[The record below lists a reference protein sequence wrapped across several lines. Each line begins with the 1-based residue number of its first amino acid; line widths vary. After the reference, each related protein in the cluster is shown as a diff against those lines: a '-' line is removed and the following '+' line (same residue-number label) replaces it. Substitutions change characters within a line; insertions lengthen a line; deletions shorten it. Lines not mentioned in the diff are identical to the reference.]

1 MDDTLHRLIFWHQEE
16 IKRLTGMLSDV
27 YVYDTQDNAP
37 AAAEPEPT
45 QPLSNG
51 TTQQPN
57 YYSPLS
63 SWEGGNDT
71 APVSPAPLSPDMFAS
86 QTAWPSPVPET
97 PSLKGKNAFG
107 EILDML
113 ASDDEEPTQ

>member
-27 YVYDTQDNAP
+27 YVTQDDAS
-37 AAAEPEPT
+37 AAAEPEPEPT
-45 QPLSNG
+45 GHLSNG
-51 TTQQPN
+51 PTQQPN
-57 YYSPLS
+57 YYSPMS

-97 PSLKGKNAFG
+97 QLPTRKSTFV
-107 EILDML
+107 EILDLL
-113 ASDDEEPTQ
+113 ASEDEEPTQ

>member
-1 MDDTLHRLIFWHQEE
+1 MDDTLHRLILWHQEE
-16 IKRLTGMLSDV
+16 IKRLTGLLSDV
-27 YVYDTQDNAP
+27 YVYDTQVNAP

-45 QPLSNG
+45 EHLSNG

-97 PSLKGKNAFG
+97 PLPKGKNAFG

-113 ASDDEEPTQ
+113 ASEDEEPTQ